1 MVEQFMN
8 VQVLAASAVAAV
20 IGFLFIV
27 VAAFSG
33 VSNSS
38 GEQFFNCQCDSA
50 IGPDP
55 SATTTTTAGSTPCD
69 SDEEW
74 EPSDVPSTNPLVS
87 MTVAPGETEISDYH
101 RTCMSA
107 IASGAPPLQTPAL
120 RNANTGFAVDC
131 ARELAYAQVGNRTR
145 GSDAAQGE
153 VIRDLVYAASV
164 AVPTGRCIAPADGTV
179 SGSTGSASPS
189 VQSGYTTPTGSC
201 AQTADQQTA
210 VYLPNTVAGQALCGQ
225 RVRLGAV
232 SPGDLVFWDYRDNA
246 PTRAGIAVEH
256 TRVTATDSDTG
267 EFVAGVMR
275 VVAVDP
281 ATGEFT
287 LLDVPSDSDAR
298 AKRVLAGA
306 AN

>member
-1 MVEQFMN
+1 M
-8 VQVLAASAVAAV
+8 
-20 IGFLFIV
+20 
-27 VAAFSG
+27 
-33 VSNSS
+33 
-38 GEQFFNCQCDSA
+38 
-50 IGPDP
+50 
-55 SATTTTTAGSTPCD
+55 
-69 SDEEW
+69 
-74 EPSDVPSTNPLVS
+74 
-87 MTVAPGETEISDYH
+87 
-101 RTCMSA
+101 
-107 IASGAPPLQTPAL
+107 
-120 RNANTGFAVDC
+120 GFAVDC
-131 ARELAYAQVGNRTR
+131 ARELAYAQVGNRAG

-179 SGSTGSASPS
+179 SESTGSASPS
-189 VQSGYTTPTGSC
+189 AQSGYTTPTGSC

-210 VYLPNTVAGQALCGQ
+210 VYLPSTVAGQALCGQ

-246 PTRAGIAVEH
+246 PTRAGIAVERTH
-256 TRVTATDSDTG
+256 VTATDADTG